1 MLAHDAEK
9 RAFRVVHAQDGPGS
23 AEQEAMVLRINLCF
37 AADDPFVFAKRVAA
51 AHAARHAATD
61 AIRYQLLI
69 ESMPSEELPPLEKV
83 GEHPR
88 R

>member
-1 MLAHDAEK
+1 MLHDAADGGRGRWVECRVLAHDAEK

-51 AHAARHAATD
+51 AHAARE
-61 AIRYQLLI
+61 Q
-69 ESMPSEELPPLEKV
+69 V
-83 GEHPR
+83 GSP
-88 R
+88 